1 VDLRWWPVAV
11 GGFGCLAI
19 VIAVAVLLPM
29 EQMRRRLVPLAN
41 TSRLTRLPEYARLAR
56 SRALATIVTLA
67 LLVIL
72 FGAALVASARPTGWS
87 WAGGS
92 EVPEDIMLCAG
103 EPVTAPAAGQF
114 LNYFAGQATTYGT
127 ERIAITSPTRR
138 VVPMTRDYQYAAG
151 QFGDFGRLAQMQADV
166 DAGEPPSR
174 PELAAMRDKVAAFA
188 PEVSYVDYAASVDD
202 VLALCI
208 TGFPSFDNESTRSRS
223 LTYLGPSEIRGPDET
238 RPALFNDQRVTDMA
252 KQAGVQINA
261 ITTSP
266 RGTEAALRSIT
277 EATGGQFFFFNP
289 KDPTL
294 QAHLDAIRAD
304 PPPAALPGGA
314 GVIGWSSDSPAVPLI
329 AAGVVSAL
337 LGVSLAVL
345 RR

>member
-1 VDLRWWPVAV
+1 MDLKWWPVAV
-11 GGFGCLAI
+11 SGFACLAI
-19 VIAVAVLLPM
+19 AIAVAVLLPM
-29 EQMRRRLVPLAN
+29 EQSRRQLVPLAN

-56 SRALATIVTLA
+56 SRALATIVTLV
-67 LLVIL
+67 LLVTL
-72 FGAALVASARPTGWS
+72 FVAALVASARPTGWS

-92 EVPEDIMLCAG
+92 DVPEDIMLCVG

-127 ERIAITSPTRR
+127 QRIALTSPTRR

-151 QFGDFGRLAQMQADV
+151 QLTDFGRLAQMQSDV

-174 PELAAMRDKVAAFA
+174 PELAAMHTKAAAFA
-188 PEVSYVDYAASVDD
+188 PEVSYVDYAAGVDD
-202 VLALCI
+202 VLSLCI
-208 TGFPSFDNESTRSRS
+208 TGFPSFDDKSNRRRS
-223 LTYLGPSEIRGPDET
+223 LIYLGPSEIRVPDET
-238 RPALFNDQRVTDMA
+238 RPALFTDRRVIDMA
-252 KQAGVQINA
+252 NQAGVQVNA

-277 EATGGQFFFFNP
+277 EATGGQFFLNP
-289 KDPTL
+289 KGPTL
-294 QAHLDAIRAD
+294 PAHLDDIRAD
-304 PPPAALPGGA
+304 PPQAALPGGA
-314 GVIGWSSDSPAVPLI
+314 GVIGWTSDSPAIPLI
-329 AAGVVSAL
+329 AAVVVSAL

>member
-1 VDLRWWPVAV
+1 VDLKWWPVAA
-11 GGFGCLAI
+11 GGLACLATAI
-19 VIAVAVLLPM
+19 VVAVLLPT

-56 SRALATIVTLA
+56 SRALAMIVTLA

-72 FGAALVASARPTGWS
+72 FVAAVVASARPTGWS
-87 WAGGS
+87 WAGGA

-103 EPVTAPAAGQF
+103 EPVTAPATGQF
-114 LNYFAGQATTYGT
+114 LDYFAAQATTYGT
-127 ERIAITSPTRR
+127 QRIALTSATRR

-151 QFGDFGRLAQMQADV
+151 QFGDFGRIAQMP
-166 DAGEPPSR
+166 AG
-174 PELAAMRDKVAAFA
+174 AATRAKVAVFA
-188 PEVSYVDYAASVDD
+188 PEVSYVDYAAGVDD
-202 VLALCI
+202 ILALCL
-208 TGFPSFDNESTRSRS
+208 TGFPSFDKKSNRSRS
-223 LTYLGPSEIRGPDET
+223 LIYLGPSEIRGPDET
-238 RPALFNDQRVTDMA
+238 RPALFDARRVTDMA
-252 KQAGVQINA
+252 NQAGVQINA

-266 RGTEAALRSIT
+266 RGTEAALRSLT

-294 QAHLDAIRAD
+294 QSQLDAIRAD
-304 PPPAALPGGA
+304 PPPPALPGGA
-314 GVIGWSSDSPAVPLI
+314 GFIGWSSDSPAIPLI
-329 AAGVVSAL
+329 AAVALCAL

>member
-11 GGFGCLAI
+11 GGFGSLAI

-127 ERIAITSPTRR
+127 ERIALTSPTRR

-151 QFGDFGRLAQMQADV
+151 QFGDFGRLAQMQAD
-166 DAGEPPSR
+166 
-174 PELAAMRDKVAAFA
+174 AAMRDKVAAFA
-188 PEVSYVDYAASVDD
+188 PEVTYVDYAASVDD

-223 LTYLGPSEIRGPDET
+223 LIYLGPSEIRGPDET

-261 ITTSP
+261 ITTSL

-294 QAHLDAIRAD
+294 HAHLDAIRAD

-314 GVIGWSSDSPAVPLI
+314 GVIGWSSDSPAAPLI
-329 AAGVVSAL
+329 AAVVVSAL

>member
-1 VDLRWWPVAV
+1 MAIA
-11 GGFGCLAI
+11 LA
-19 VIAVAVLLPM
+19 ALLPM

-41 TSRLTRLPEYARLAR
+41 TSRLTQLSEYARLAR
-56 SRALATIVTLA
+56 SRALATIVTLV

-72 FGAALVASARPTGWS
+72 FVAALVASARPTGWS
-87 WAGGS
+87 MASGS

-114 LNYFAGQATTYGT
+114 LNYFARQATTYGT
-127 ERIAITSPTRR
+127 QRIALTSPTRR

-151 QFGDFGRLAQMQADV
+151 QFGDFGRLAQMQADI

-174 PELAAMRDKVAAFA
+174 PELAAMRDKVVAFA

-223 LTYLGPSEIRGPDET
+223 LIYLGPSEIRGPDET

-329 AAGVVSAL
+329 AAVVVSAL

>member
-1 VDLRWWPVAV
+1 MDLRWWPVAV

-41 TSRLTRLPEYARLAR
+41 TSRLTRLPEYVRLAR
-56 SRALATIVTLA
+56 SRALATIVTLS

-127 ERIAITSPTRR
+127 ERIALTSPTRR

-151 QFGDFGRLAQMQADV
+151 QFGDFGRLAQIQAD
-166 DAGEPPSR
+166 
-174 PELAAMRDKVAAFA
+174 AAMRDKVAAFA

-223 LTYLGPSEIRGPDET
+223 LIYLGPSEIRGPDET

-329 AAGVVSAL
+329 AAVVVSAL

>member
-11 GGFGCLAI
+11 GGFACLAI

-127 ERIAITSPTRR
+127 ERIALTSPTRR

-151 QFGDFGRLAQMQADV
+151 QFGDFGRLAQMQAD
-166 DAGEPPSR
+166 
-174 PELAAMRDKVAAFA
+174 AAMRDKVAAFA

-223 LTYLGPSEIRGPDET
+223 LIYLGPSEIRGPDET

-252 KQAGVQINA
+252 KKAGVQINA

-277 EATGGQFFFFNP
+277 EATGGQFFFNP

-294 QAHLDAIRAD
+294 QAHLDAIRAH

-314 GVIGWSSDSPAVPLI
+314 GLIGWSSDSPAVLLI
-329 AAGVVSAL
+329 AAVVVSAL
-337 LGVSLAVL
+337 LGGSLAVL

>member
-1 VDLRWWPVAV
+1 MDLRWWPVAV
-11 GGFGCLAI
+11 GGLACLAT

-41 TSRLTRLPEYARLAR
+41 TSRLTRLPEYVRLAR
-56 SRALATIVTLA
+56 SRALATIVTLS

-127 ERIAITSPTRR
+127 ERIALTSPTRR

-151 QFGDFGRLAQMQADV
+151 QFGDFGRLAQIQAD
-166 DAGEPPSR
+166 
-174 PELAAMRDKVAAFA
+174 AAMRDKVAAFA

-223 LTYLGPSEIRGPDET
+223 LIYLGPSEIRGPDET

-329 AAGVVSAL
+329 AAVVVSAL